1 MTANKSIMKR
11 AIWEGQGAVNARVDK
26 RKKLPFLENVA
37 CNYASIYEAGI
48 F

>member
-1 MTANKSIMKR
+1 MPANKSIMKR
-11 AIWEGQGAVNARVDK
+11 TFWESQGVVNARVDL
-26 RKKLPFLENVA
+26 KKLPFLENVA

>member
-11 AIWEGQGAVNARVDK
+11 AFWESQSVVNARVDL
-26 RKKLPFLENVA
+26 KKIPLLENVA